1 MDGEQW
7 WWCTVH
13 EQVEDSSTTC
23 RAADR
28 YGPYESPEA
37 ARDWRSRFEQREEE
51 WEEQDREWAGDAAHD
66 EDDDGGGHEA
76 DDA

>member
-1 MDGEQW
+1 MDRDESW

-13 EQVEDSSTTC
+13 EQVEDHTTTC

-37 ARDWRSRFEQREEE
+37 ARNWRQRFERREEE
-51 WEEQDREWAGDAAHD
+51 WEQQEREWEGTAD
-66 EDDDGGGHEA
+66 EDSSPDGP
-76 DDA
+76 